1 MITLLPDHVANQI
14 AAGEVVQRPA
24 AAVKELM
31 ENAIDANASD
41 IKLIIKDS
49 GKTLIQVIDN
59 GSGMNE
65 VDARMCFERHATSK
79 ISKAEDLFQLS
90 TKGFRGEA
98 LASIAAIA
106 QVELKTKLESSELG
120 IQLTIEGSE
129 FKGQEVCTCP
139 NGTSFSVKNL
149 FFNVPARRNFLK
161 SDRAEYKYILD
172 EFIRIALAHPS
183 ISFSLIN
190 NEKEQYR
197 LPKET
202 LRQRLVSLYGKKYN
216 PRLVPVDETTDI
228 VSISGFVCKPEF
240 AKKSRGEQF
249 FFVNNR
255 FIKSSYLN
263 HAILNSMEGLL
274 QGDVHPS
281 YFLFLDIDPSKIDVN
296 IHPTK
301 TEIKFEDE
309 RSVYAIL
316 RSALKRSLGQYNI
329 APSLDF
335 SLNPDLQVPITSKN
349 RTIRTPN
356 VQVDPTFNPFE
367 QEREFGNSALS
378 SGVNK
383 PFEVKPSPRV
393 PATPEKGKHWEALF
407 EEIQEDLNLAIPE
420 YQPSVETL
428 ELEVEIGESRFA
440 FQLQSKLILTQL
452 KSGLLI
458 IDQQR
463 AHTRVL
469 YEQYYKSLQNKRP
482 LSQQLLFPQEIHL
495 SPGDMILFKE
505 IIEDVESL
513 GFDINV
519 PADQCLMIN
528 GVPFETKAGEVDKII
543 DSMLDSYKNENDA
556 WKEDSHKYMAKN
568 LAVSNSIKTGQS
580 LNTTEMNQLI
590 DELFACEMP
599 FASVHNKPTAIIL
612 EMSELLKR
620 FQ

>member
-31 ENAIDANASD
+31 ENAIDANSND

-79 ISKAEDLFQLS
+79 ISSAEDLFNLS

-106 QVELKTKLESSELG
+106 QVELKTKLENAELG

-216 PRLVPVDETTDI
+216 PRLVPVEETTDI
-228 VSISGFVCKPEF
+228 VTISGFVCKPEF

-356 VQVDPTFNPFE
+356 VQVDSSFNPFE
-367 QEREFGNSALS
+367 EENEIGNSALS

-383 PFEVKPSPRV
+383 PFEVSHRQRV
-393 PATPEKGKHWEALF
+393 PSTPEKGKHWEALF
-407 EEIQEDLNLAIPE
+407 EEIQEDMNMAIPE
-420 YQPSVETL
+420 YQSSVETL

-440 FQLQSKLILTQL
+440 FQLQSKLLLTQL

-495 SPGDMILFKE
+495 SPGDMVLFNE

-513 GFDINV
+513 GFDINI
-519 PADQCLMIN
+519 PAAQCLMIN
-528 GVPFETKAGEVDKII
+528 GVPFETSAGEVDKII

-568 LAVSNSIKTGQS
+568 LAISNSIKTGQS
-580 LNTTEMNQLI
+580 LNTKEMNQLI

-599 FASVHNKPTAIIL
+599 FVSVHNKPTAIII

>member
-1 MITLLPDHVANQI
+1 MIKLLPDHVANQI

-31 ENAIDANASD
+31 ENAIDAKATD
-41 IKLIIKDS
+41 IKLIVKDS

-79 ISKAEDLFQLS
+79 ISKAEDLFTLS

-106 QVELKTKLESSELG
+106 QVELKTKREDTDLG

-129 FKGQEVCTCP
+129 YKGQEVCACA

-172 EFIRIALAHPS
+172 EFIRIALAHPG

-190 NEKEQYR
+190 NEKEQYH

-228 VSISGFVCKPEF
+228 VKISGFVCKPEF

-249 FFVNNR
+249 FFVNDR

-263 HAILNSMEGLL
+263 HAVLNSMEGLL
-274 QGDVHPS
+274 QGDLHPT

-335 SLNPDLQVPITSKN
+335 SLNPDFQVPITSKN
-349 RTIRTPN
+349 RVLRTPN

-367 QEREFGNSALS
+367 QEREMGNSALT
-378 SGVNK
+378 SGVNNPIEPRQNFSK
-383 PFEVKPSPRV
+383 PVN
-393 PATPEKGKHWEALF
+393 PEKGKHWEALF
-407 EEIQEDLNLAIPE
+407 EEIQDDMNTAIPE
-420 YQPSVETL
+420 YQPSLETL
-428 ELEVEIGESRFA
+428 EMEVEIGETRFA
-440 FQLQSKLILTQL
+440 FQLQKKFILTQL

-469 YEQYYKSLQNKRP
+469 YEQYYKSLENKRP

-495 SPGDMILFKE
+495 SPGDMELFKE
-505 IIEDVESL
+505 IMEDVESI
-513 GFDINV
+513 GFNISI
-519 PADQCLMIN
+519 PAEQCLMIN
-528 GVPFETKAGEVDKII
+528 GVPFETTAGEVDTII
-543 DSMLDSYKNENDA
+543 DTMLDSYKNESDA
-556 WKEDSHKYMAKN
+556 WKQDSHKYMAKN
-568 LAVSNSIKTGQS
+568 LALSNSIKTGQA
-580 LNTTEMNQLI
+580 LNTLEMNQLV

-599 FASVHNKPTAIIL
+599 FVSIHNKPTAIIL
-612 EMSELLKR
+612 EMTELLKR

>member
-31 ENAIDANASD
+31 ENAIDAKATD

-79 ISKAEDLFQLS
+79 ITKAEDLFALS

-106 QVELKTKLESSELG
+106 QVELKTKCEDAELG

-129 FKGQEVCTCP
+129 FKGQEICNCSK
-139 NGTSFSVKNL
+139 GTSFSIKNL

-172 EFIRIALAHPS
+172 EFIRIVLAHPTL
-183 ISFSLIN
+183 SFTLVN
-190 NEKEQYR
+190 NDKEQYR
-197 LPKET
+197 LHKET
-202 LRQRLVSLYGKKYN
+202 LRQRLVSLYGEKFN
-216 PRLVPVDETTDI
+216 PKLVPVEETTDI
-228 VSISGFVCKPEF
+228 VKISGFVCKPEF
-240 AKKSRGEQF
+240 AKKSRGAQF

-263 HAILNSMEGLL
+263 HAVSNSMEGLL

-281 YFLFLDIDPSKIDVN
+281 YFLFLEVDPAKIDVN

-309 RSVYAIL
+309 RSIYAIL
-316 RSALKRSLGQYNI
+316 RAALKRSLGQYNI
-329 APSLDF
+329 APSIDF

-349 RTIRTPN
+349 RVLKTPSI
-356 VQVDPTFNPFE
+356 QVDPSFNPFDSE
-367 QEREFGNSALS
+367 NQKEPFSTATKSNNNGNS
-378 SGVNK
+378 GYRK
-383 PFEVKPSPRV
+383 PLH
-393 PATPEKGKHWEALF
+393 AEKGKHWEALF
-407 EEIQEDLNLAIPE
+407 EEIQDDMKSAIPE
-420 YQPSVETL
+420 YENSVVRLEMEIDISET
-428 ELEVEIGESRFA
+428 RFA
-440 FQLQSKLILTQL
+440 FQLQRKFILTQL

-458 IDQQR
+458 LDQQR

-469 YEQYYKSLQNKRP
+469 YEKYYKSLQDNSP
-482 LSQQLLFPQEIHL
+482 VSQQLLFPQEIHF
-495 SPGDMILFKE
+495 SAAEMELFKE
-505 IIEDVESL
+505 IKTDVEAL
-513 GFDINV
+513 GFRFSI
-519 PADQCLMIN
+519 PAEHCLMVN
-528 GVPFETKAGEVDKII
+528 ATPFETTAGNVAKII
-543 DSMLDSYKNENDA
+543 ENMLYSYTNESDE
-556 WKEDSHKYMAKN
+556 WKEDNHKYLAKN
-568 LAVSNSIKTGQS
+568 LAVSNSIKTGQE
-580 LNTTEMNQLI
+580 LNTPAMNQLI

-599 FASVHNKPTAIIL
+599 FVSVHNKPTAIIL
-612 EMSELLKR
+612 EMTELLKR

>member
-24 AAVKELM
+24 SAVKELM
-31 ENAIDANASD
+31 ENAIDAGATD

-79 ISKAEDLFQLS
+79 ISKADDLFTLT

-106 QVELKTKLESSELG
+106 QVELKTKREDSELG

-129 FKGQEVCTCP
+129 FKGQEVCTCA
-139 NGTSFSVKNL
+139 NGTSFSIKNL

-172 EFIRIALAHPS
+172 EFIRIALAHPT
-183 ISFSLIN
+183 IAFSLIN

-216 PRLVPVDETTDI
+216 PRLVPVEEKTDI
-228 VSISGFVCKPEF
+228 VNITGFVCKPEF

-249 FFVNNR
+249 FFVNDR
-255 FIKSSYLN
+255 FIKSSYMN
-263 HAILNSMEGLL
+263 HAVLNSMEGLL
-274 QGDVHPS
+274 QGDQHPS
-281 YFLFLDIDPSKIDVN
+281 YFLFLEIDPAKIDVN

-335 SLNPDLQVPITSKN
+335 SLNPDYQVPITPKG
-349 RTIRTPN
+349 RTLKTPTIE
-356 VQVDPTFNPFE
+356 VDPSFNPFE
-367 QEREFGNSALS
+367 QEKEIGNSTLS
-378 SGVNK
+378 GGFSTPSTPSK
-383 PFEVKPSPRV
+383 PFRSTN
-393 PATPEKGKHWEALF
+393 PAEKGEHWEALF
-407 EEIQEDLNLAIPE
+407 EEIQDDMNTAIPE
-420 YQPSVETL
+420 YQKEITSL
-428 ELEVEIGESRFA
+428 ENEVEIEGSRFA
-440 FQLQSKLILTQL
+440 FQLQQRFILTQL

-469 YEQYYKSLQNKRP
+469 YEQYFKSLVNSSP

-495 SPGDMILFKE
+495 SPGDMELFKE
-505 IIEDVESL
+505 ILEDVESL
-513 GFDINV
+513 GFDISI
-519 PADQCLMIN
+519 PAEQCLMIN

-543 DSMLDSYKNENDA
+543 DSLLDSYKNECDA
-556 WKEDSHKYMAKN
+556 WKSDTHKYMAKS
-568 LAVSNSIKTGQS
+568 LALSNSIKTGKA
-580 LNTTEMNQLI
+580 LNAEEMNQLV
-590 DELFACEMP
+590 DELFACETP
-599 FASVHNKPTAIIL
+599 FVSIHNKPTAIIL
-612 EMSELLKR
+612 EMNELLKR

>member
-1 MITLLPDHVANQI
+1 MIKLLPDHVANQI

-31 ENAIDANASD
+31 ENAIDAQASD

-59 GSGMNE
+59 GTGMNE

-79 ISKAEDLFQLS
+79 ISNAEDLFALS

-106 QVELKTKLESSELG
+106 QVELKTKWEDTDLG

-129 FKGQEVCTCP
+129 FKGQEVCACP
-139 NGTSFSVKNL
+139 TGTSFSVKNL

-172 EFIRIALAHPS
+172 EFIRIALAHPA
-183 ISFSLIN
+183 IAFSLIN

-197 LPKET
+197 LPKES

-228 VSISGFVCKPEF
+228 VNISGFVCKPEF

-249 FFVNNR
+249 FFVNDR

-263 HAILNSMEGLL
+263 HAVLNSMEGLL
-274 QGDVHPS
+274 QGDLHPT

-335 SLNPDLQVPITSKN
+335 SINPDFQVPITSKN
-349 RTIRTPN
+349 RALRTPN

-367 QEREFGNSALS
+367 QEREMGNSALT
-378 SGVNK
+378 SGVNN
-383 PFEVKPSPRV
+383 PIEPRENYSM
-393 PATPEKGKHWEALF
+393 PTNPEKGKHWEALF
-407 EEIQEDLNLAIPE
+407 EEIQDDMNTAIPE

-428 ELEVEIGESRFA
+428 EMEVEIGESRFA
-440 FQLQSKLILTQL
+440 FQLQKKFILTQL

-469 YEQYYKSLQNKRP
+469 YEQYYKSLENKRP

-495 SPGDMILFKE
+495 SPGDMVLFKE
-505 IIEDVESL
+505 IFEDVESL
-513 GFDINV
+513 GFDISMPV
-519 PADQCLMIN
+519 EQCLMIK
-528 GVPFETKAGEVDKII
+528 GVPFETTAGEVDKII
-543 DSMLDSYKNENDA
+543 DAMLDSYKNESDA
-556 WKEDSHKYMAKN
+556 WKLDSHKYMAKN
-568 LAVSNSIKTGQS
+568 LALSNSIKTGQV
-580 LNTTEMNQLI
+580 LNTVEMNQLV

-599 FASVHNKPTAIIL
+599 FVSVHNKPTAIIL

>member
-24 AAVKELM
+24 SAVKELM
-31 ENAIDANASD
+31 ENAIDAKATD

-49 GKTLIQVIDN
+49 GKTLIRVIDN

-79 ISKAEDLFQLS
+79 ISTADDLFTLK

-106 QVELKTKLESSELG
+106 QVELKTKKEDAELG

-129 FKGQEVCTCP
+129 FKSQEACTCP
-139 NGTSFSVKNL
+139 NGTSFSIKNI

-172 EFIRIALAHPS
+172 EFIRIALAHPGVA
-183 ISFSLIN
+183 FSLIN
-190 NEKEQYR
+190 NEKEQYQ

-202 LRQRLVSLYGKKYN
+202 PRQRLVSLFGKKYN
-216 PRLVPVDETTDI
+216 TRLVPVEEKTDI
-228 VSISGFVCKPEF
+228 VNVSGFICKPEF

-249 FFVNNR
+249 FFVNDR
-255 FIKSSYLN
+255 FIKSPYMN
-263 HAILNSMEGLL
+263 HAVSNAMEGLL
-274 QGDVHPS
+274 QGDHHPS
-281 YFLFLDIDPSKIDVN
+281 YFLFLEIDPAKIDVN

-309 RSVYAIL
+309 RSIYAIL

-335 SLNPDLQVPITSKN
+335 SLNPDYQVPVTSKGK
-349 RTIRTPN
+349 TIKTPTIE
-356 VQVDPTFNPFE
+356 VDPDFNPFE
-367 QEREFGNSALS
+367 QEKEIGKTALS
-378 SGVNK
+378 GGFSSSK
-383 PFEVKPSPRV
+383 SFSSPTKS
-393 PATPEKGKHWEALF
+393 AKGKHWEALF
-407 EEIQEDLNLAIPE
+407 EEIQEDMNAAIPE
-420 YQPSVETL
+420 YESQPLTL
-428 ELEVEIGESRFA
+428 EAEFEIGENRFA
-440 FQLQSKLILTQL
+440 FQLQKRFILTQL
-452 KSGLLI
+452 KSGILI

-463 AHTRVL
+463 AHERVL
-469 YEQYYKSLQNKRP
+469 YEQYFKSLQNNRP

-495 SPGDMILFKE
+495 SPGDMELFKE
-505 IIEDVESL
+505 IMEDVEAL
-513 GFDINV
+513 GFDFTI
-519 PADQCLMIN
+519 PADHCLMIN

-543 DSMLDSYKNENDA
+543 DSMLDSYKNESDV
-556 WKEDSHKYMAKN
+556 WKADSQKYMAGS
-568 LAVSNSIKTGQS
+568 LAQSNAVKTGK
-580 LNTTEMNQLI
+580 TMVIEEINQLI
-590 DELFACEMP
+590 DELFACELP
-599 FASVHNKPTAIIL
+599 FISIHNKPTAIIL
-612 EMSELLKR
+612 EINELIKR

>member
-1 MITLLPDHVANQI
+1 LITLLPDHVANQI

-24 AAVKELM
+24 SAVKELM
-31 ENAIDANASD
+31 ENAIDAGATD

-79 ISKAEDLFQLS
+79 ISKADDLFALT

-106 QVELKTKLESSELG
+106 QVELKTKREDSELG

-129 FKGQEVCTCP
+129 YKGQEVCTCA
-139 NGTSFSVKNL
+139 NGTSFSIKNL

-183 ISFSLIN
+183 IAFSLIN

-216 PRLVPVDETTDI
+216 PRLVPVEEKTDI
-228 VSISGFVCKPEF
+228 VTISGFVCKPEF

-249 FFVNNR
+249 FFVNDR
-255 FIKSSYLN
+255 FIKSSYMN
-263 HAILNSMEGLL
+263 HAVLNAMEGLL
-274 QGDVHPS
+274 QGDQHPS
-281 YFLFLDIDPSKIDVN
+281 YFLFLDIDPAKIDVN

-309 RSVYAIL
+309 RSIYAIL

-335 SLNPDLQVPITSKN
+335 SLNPDYQVPLTSKS
-349 RTIRTPN
+349 RIIKTPTIE
-356 VQVDPTFNPFE
+356 VDPSFNPFE
-367 QEREFGNSALS
+367 QEKEIGNSTLS
-378 SGVNK
+378 SG
-383 PFEVKPSPRV
+383 FLSPSTSPKKFRSNN
-393 PATPEKGKHWEALF
+393 PAEKGEHWEALF
-407 EEIQEDLNLAIPE
+407 EEIQDDLNTAIPE
-420 YQPSVETL
+420 YQKEITSL
-428 ELEVEIGESRFA
+428 ENEVKIEGARFA
-440 FQLQSKLILTQL
+440 FQLQQRFILTPL

-463 AHTRVL
+463 SHTRVL
-469 YEQYYKSLQNKRP
+469 YEQYFKSLVNSSP

-495 SPGDMILFKE
+495 SPGDMELFKE
-505 IIEDVESL
+505 ILEDVESL
-513 GFDINV
+513 GFDISI
-519 PADQCLMIN
+519 PAGQCLMIN

-543 DSMLDSYKNENDA
+543 DSLLNSYKNECDA
-556 WKEDSHKYMAKN
+556 WKSDTHKYMAKC
-568 LAVSNSIKTGQS
+568 LALSNSIKTGKA
-580 LNTTEMNQLI
+580 LNAEEMNQLV
-590 DELFACEMP
+590 DALFACETP
-599 FASVHNKPTAIIL
+599 FVSIHNKPTAIIL
-612 EMSELLKR
+612 EMNEILKR

>member
-1 MITLLPDHVANQI
+1 MIILLPDHVANQI

-24 AAVKELM
+24 SAVKELM
-31 ENAIDANASD
+31 ENAIDAGASD

-79 ISKAEDLFQLS
+79 ISKADDLFALT

-106 QVELKTKLESSELG
+106 QVELKTKREDAELG

-129 FKGQEVCTCP
+129 FKAQEFCTCS
-139 NGTSFSVKNL
+139 NGTSFSIKNL

-183 ISFSLIN
+183 IAFSLIN
-190 NEKEQYR
+190 NEKEQYH
-197 LPKET
+197 LAKET

-216 PRLVPVDETTDI
+216 PRLVPVEENTDI
-228 VSISGFVCKPEF
+228 VNITGFVCKPEF

-249 FFVNNR
+249 FFVNDR
-255 FIKSSYLN
+255 FIKSSYMN
-263 HAILNSMEGLL
+263 HAVLNAMEGLL
-274 QGDVHPS
+274 QGDHHPS
-281 YFLFLDIDPSKIDVN
+281 YFLFLEIDPAKIDVN

-335 SLNPDLQVPITSKN
+335 SLNPDYQVPITSKS
-349 RTIRTPN
+349 RIIKTPTIE
-356 VQVDPTFNPFE
+356 VDPSFNPFE
-367 QEREFGNSALS
+367 QEKEIGNSTLS
-378 SGVNK
+378 GGFT
-383 PFEVKPSPRV
+383 PPST
-393 PATPEKGKHWEALF
+393 PAHKFRSNNPAEKGKHWEALF
-407 EEIQEDLNLAIPE
+407 EEIQDDLNTAIPE
-420 YQPSVETL
+420 YQKEITSL
-428 ELEVEIGESRFA
+428 ENEVKIEGSRFA
-440 FQLQSKLILTQL
+440 FQLQQRFILTQL

-469 YEQYYKSLQNKRP
+469 YEQYFKSLVNSSP

-495 SPGDMILFKE
+495 SPGDMELFKE
-505 IIEDVESL
+505 ILDDVESL
-513 GFDINV
+513 GFDISI
-519 PADQCLMIN
+519 PAEQCLMIN

-543 DSMLDSYKNENDA
+543 DSLLDSYKNECDA
-556 WKEDSHKYMAKN
+556 WKSDTHKYMAKS
-568 LAVSNSIKTGQS
+568 LALSNSIKTGKA
-580 LNTTEMNQLI
+580 LNTEEMNQLV
-590 DELFACEMP
+590 DELFACETP
-599 FASVHNKPTAIIL
+599 FVSIHNKPTAIIL
-612 EMSELLKR
+612 EMNELLKR

>member
-1 MITLLPDHVANQI
+1 LINLLPDHVANQI

-31 ENAIDANASD
+31 ENAIDAKATD
-41 IKLIIKDS
+41 IKLIVKDS

-79 ISKAEDLFQLS
+79 ISKAEDLFALS

-106 QVELKTKLESSELG
+106 QVELKTKLVNSELG
-120 IQLTIEGSE
+120 IQLSIEGSE

-149 FFNVPARRNFLK
+149 FFNVPARRKFLK

-172 EFIRIALAHPS
+172 EFIRIALAHPA
-183 ISFSLIN
+183 ITFSLIN
-190 NEKEQYR
+190 NEKEQYH

-228 VSISGFVCKPEF
+228 VKIYGFVCKPEF

-274 QGDVHPS
+274 QGDLHPS

-335 SLNPDLQVPITSKN
+335 SLNPDYQVPITSKN
-349 RTIRTPN
+349 RVLRTPN

-367 QEREFGNSALS
+367 QEIEIGNSALS
-378 SGVNK
+378 SGLNK
-383 PFEVKPSPRV
+383 PLNLNQKKPV
-393 PATPEKGKHWEALF
+393 NQEKGEHWKALF
-407 EEIQEDLNLAIPE
+407 DEIQDDMSTAISE

-428 ELEVEIGESRFA
+428 EMEVEIGETRFA
-440 FQLQSKLILTQL
+440 FQLQKKFILTQL

-469 YEQYYKSLQNKRP
+469 YEQYYKSLKNKRP

-495 SPGDMILFKE
+495 SPGDMELFKE
-505 IIEDVESL
+505 ILEDVESL
-513 GFDINV
+513 GFDISI
-519 PADQCLMIN
+519 PAEQCLMIN
-528 GVPFETKAGEVDKII
+528 GVPFETIASEVDKII
-543 DSMLDSYKNENDA
+543 DTVLDSYKNESDA
-556 WKEDSHKYMAKN
+556 WKLDSHKYMARN
-568 LAVSNSIKTGQS
+568 LAISNSIKSGKA
-580 LNTTEMNQLI
+580 LNTTEMNQLV

-599 FASVHNKPTAIIL
+599 FVSVHNKPTAIIL

>member
-24 AAVKELM
+24 SAVKELM
-31 ENAIDANASD
+31 ENAIDAGATD
-41 IKLIIKDS
+41 IKLIIKDA

-79 ISKAEDLFQLS
+79 ISKADDLFSLT

-106 QVELKTKLESSELG
+106 QVELKTKREEAELG

-129 FKGQEVCTCP
+129 FKSQEVCTCAD
-139 NGTSFSVKNL
+139 GTSFSIKNL

-172 EFIRIALAHPS
+172 EFIRIALAHPK
-183 ISFSLIN
+183 IAFSLIN

-202 LRQRLVSLYGKKYN
+202 LRQRIVSLYGKKYN
-216 PRLVPVDETTDI
+216 PRLVPVEENTDI
-228 VSISGFVCKPEF
+228 VNISGFVCKPEF

-249 FFVNNR
+249 FFVNDR
-255 FIKSSYLN
+255 FIKSSYMN
-263 HAILNSMEGLL
+263 HAVLNAMEGLL
-274 QGDVHPS
+274 QGDQHPS
-281 YFLFLDIDPSKIDVN
+281 YFLFLEIDPSKIDVN

-309 RSVYAIL
+309 RNVYAIL

-335 SLNPDLQVPITSKN
+335 SLNPDYQVPITPKS
-349 RTIRTPN
+349 RTLKTPTIE
-356 VQVDPTFNPFE
+356 VDPTFNPFE
-367 QEREFGNSALS
+367 QEKEIGNSTLS
-378 SGVNK
+378 GGFNAPSTPSK
-383 PFEVKPSPRV
+383 PFRSTNPS
-393 PATPEKGKHWEALF
+393 EKGEHWEALF
-407 EEIQEDLNLAIPE
+407 EEIQDDMNAAIPE
-420 YQPSVETL
+420 YQKEITSL
-428 ELEVEIGESRFA
+428 ENEVQIEGARFA
-440 FQLQSKLILTQL
+440 FQLQQRFILTQL

-463 AHTRVL
+463 AHSRVL
-469 YEQYYKSLQNKRP
+469 YEQYLKSLTNSSP

-495 SPGDMILFKE
+495 SPGDMNLFKE
-505 IIEDVESL
+505 IQEDVEAL
-513 GFDINV
+513 GFDISI
-519 PADQCLMIN
+519 PAEQCLMIN
-528 GVPFETKAGEVDKII
+528 GVPFETKAGKVDQII
-543 DSMLDSYKNENDA
+543 DSLLDSYKNECDE
-556 WKEDSHKYMAKN
+556 WKSDSHKYMARN
-568 LAVSNSIKTGQS
+568 LAKGNSIKTGTS
-580 LNTTEMNQLI
+580 LTTEEMNQLI
-590 DELFACEMP
+590 DELFACETP
-599 FASVHNKPTAIIL
+599 FVSIQNKPTAIIL
-612 EMSELLKR
+612 EMNELIKR

>member
-24 AAVKELM
+24 SAVKELM
-31 ENAIDANASD
+31 ENAIDAGASD

-79 ISKAEDLFQLS
+79 ISKADDLFALT

-106 QVELKTKLESSELG
+106 QVELKTKREDAELG

-129 FKGQEVCTCP
+129 FKAQEVCTCA
-139 NGTSFSVKNL
+139 NGTSFSIKNL

-183 ISFSLIN
+183 IAFSLIN

-216 PRLVPVDETTDI
+216 PRLVPVEENTDI
-228 VSISGFVCKPEF
+228 VNISGFVCKPEF

-249 FFVNNR
+249 FFVNDR
-255 FIKSSYLN
+255 FIKSSYMN
-263 HAILNSMEGLL
+263 HAVLNALEGLL
-274 QGDVHPS
+274 QGDHHPS
-281 YFLFLDIDPSKIDVN
+281 YFLFLEIDPAKIDVN

-335 SLNPDLQVPITSKN
+335 SLNPDYQVPITSKS
-349 RTIRTPN
+349 RTIKTPTIE
-356 VQVDPTFNPFE
+356 VDPSFNPFE
-367 QEREFGNSALS
+367 QEKEIGNSTLS
-378 SGVNK
+378 GGFI
-383 PFEVKPSPRV
+383 PPS
-393 PATPEKGKHWEALF
+393 TPSKTFRSTNPSEKGGHWEALF
-407 EEIQEDLNLAIPE
+407 EEIQDDLNTAIPE
-420 YQPSVETL
+420 YQKEIKSL
-428 ELEVEIGESRFA
+428 ENEIDIEGARFA
-440 FQLQSKLILTQL
+440 FQLQQRFILTQL

-469 YEQYYKSLQNKRP
+469 YEQYFKSLANSSP

-495 SPGDMILFKE
+495 SPGDMELFKE
-505 IIEDVESL
+505 ILEDVESL
-513 GFDINV
+513 GFDISI
-519 PADQCLMIN
+519 PAEQCLMIN

-543 DSMLDSYKNENDA
+543 DSLLDSYKNECDA
-556 WKEDSHKYMAKN
+556 WKSDTHKHMAKS
-568 LAVSNSIKTGQS
+568 LALSNSIKTGKT
-580 LNTTEMNQLI
+580 LNTEEMNQLV
-590 DELFACEMP
+590 DELFACETP
-599 FASVHNKPTAIIL
+599 FVSIHNKPTAIII
-612 EMSELLKR
+612 EMNELLKR

>member
-24 AAVKELM
+24 SAVKELM
-31 ENAIDANASD
+31 ENAIDAGATD

-79 ISKAEDLFQLS
+79 ISKADDLFALT

-106 QVELKTKLESSELG
+106 QVELKTKREDSELG

-129 FKGQEVCTCP
+129 YKGQEVCTCA
-139 NGTSFSVKNL
+139 NGTSFSIKNL

-183 ISFSLIN
+183 IAFSLIN

-216 PRLVPVDETTDI
+216 PRLVPVEEKTDI
-228 VSISGFVCKPEF
+228 VTISGFVCKPEF

-249 FFVNNR
+249 FFVNDR
-255 FIKSSYLN
+255 FIKSSYMN
-263 HAILNSMEGLL
+263 HAVLNAMEGLL
-274 QGDVHPS
+274 QGDQHPS
-281 YFLFLDIDPSKIDVN
+281 YFLFLDIDPAKIDVN

-309 RSVYAIL
+309 RSIYAIL

-335 SLNPDLQVPITSKN
+335 SLNPDYQVPLTSKS
-349 RTIRTPN
+349 RIIKTPTIE
-356 VQVDPTFNPFE
+356 VDPSFNPFE
-367 QEREFGNSALS
+367 QEKEIGNSTLS
-378 SGVNK
+378 SG
-383 PFEVKPSPRV
+383 FLSPSTSPKKFRSNN
-393 PATPEKGKHWEALF
+393 PAEKGEHWEALF
-407 EEIQEDLNLAIPE
+407 EEIQDDLNTAIPE
-420 YQPSVETL
+420 YQKEITSL
-428 ELEVEIGESRFA
+428 ENEVKIEGARFA
-440 FQLQSKLILTQL
+440 FQLQQRFILTPL

-463 AHTRVL
+463 SHTRVL
-469 YEQYYKSLQNKRP
+469 YEQYFKSLVNSSP

-495 SPGDMILFKE
+495 SPGDMELFKE
-505 IIEDVESL
+505 ILEDVESL
-513 GFDINV
+513 GFDISI
-519 PADQCLMIN
+519 PAGQCLMIN

-543 DSMLDSYKNENDA
+543 DSLLNSYKNECDA
-556 WKEDSHKYMAKN
+556 WKSDTHKYMAKC
-568 LAVSNSIKTGQS
+568 LALSNSIKTGKA
-580 LNTTEMNQLI
+580 LNAEEMNQLV
-590 DELFACEMP
+590 DALFACETP
-599 FASVHNKPTAIIL
+599 FVSIHNKPTAIIL
-612 EMSELLKR
+612 EMNEILKR